1 MWESVHPGA
10 GVEDRRTAGLVRGE
24 KWKQWWTRVLLARRE
39 GQSDACGTGHEITY
53 EMERIRI
60 SLT

>member
-24 KWKQWWTRVLLARRE
+24 KWKQWWTRRE
-39 GQSDACGTGHEITY
+39 GQSDACGIGHEITY